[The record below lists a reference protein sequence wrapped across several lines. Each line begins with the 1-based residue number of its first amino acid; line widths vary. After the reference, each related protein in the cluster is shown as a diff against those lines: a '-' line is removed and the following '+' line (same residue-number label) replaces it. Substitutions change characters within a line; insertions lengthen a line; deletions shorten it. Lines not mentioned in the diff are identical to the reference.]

1 MEIIELPGYLEH
13 DKIEIAKRH
22 IIPKQLEAHG
32 LTNKNV
38 TITDEAIK
46 KIITEYTR
54 EAGVRN
60 LEREIASVCRKLA
73 RDIVLKESSNGKE
86 KE

>member
-1 MEIIELPGYLEH
+1 MNFPGYLEY

-22 IIPKQLEAHG
+22 IIPKQMEAHG
-32 LTNKNV
+32 LKKKNV
-38 TITDEAIK
+38 TITDDAVK

-60 LEREIASVCRKLA
+60 LERELASVCRKLA
-73 RDIVLKESSNGKE
+73 RDIVLNEST
-86 KE
+86 